1 MGGGT
6 GCNGCE
12 YYNPDCGCQT
22 SRIPDEEIWFK
33 QAAATIESLRAE
45 VQTSRTAVQFSD
57 ERVRVMEK
65 QWHDAEALYY
75 AEQKRSKKLENLC
88 KLATDHRDALL
99 FALQE
104 ANRYSNTLEN
114 LLRQFADVLAEQKVE
129 GPKVRKS
136 GECWGDCERPCCM

>member
-12 YYNPDCGCQT
+12 YYNPDCGCQ
-22 SRIPDEEIWFK
+22 SSLISDDEAFSS
-33 QAAATIESLRAE
+33 QVAATIESLRAE
-45 VQTSRTAVQFSD
+45 TQTSRTAVQFAD

-88 KLATDHRDALL
+88 KLATEHRDALM

-114 LLRQFADVLAEQKVE
+114 LLGQFADVLA
-129 GPKVRKS
+129 GSDPSRA
-136 GECWGDCERPCCM
+136 P